1 METLARI
8 FDLTGRVAVITGGN
22 GGIGLGIA
30 QALAAAGCDVSIWGR
45 NAGKNQNAAAS
56 MAASSGKVDTR
67 ICDVSDPA
75 SVKTAMAA
83 TLHAF
88 GRVDG
93 CFANAGIGGGGRHA
107 FIDRTEEQ

>member
-1 METLARI
+1 MSI
-8 FDLTGRVAVITGGN
+8 FDLSGRTAVITGGN

-30 QALAAAGCDVSIWGR
+30 QALATAGCNVPIWGR
-45 NAGKNQNAAAS
+45 NADKNRAAAVS
-56 MAASSGKVDTR
+56 MAGMPGKVDTQ

-75 SVKTAMAA
+75 SVKAAMAGA
-83 TLHAF
+83 LQAF

-107 FIDRTEEQ
+107 FIDRA